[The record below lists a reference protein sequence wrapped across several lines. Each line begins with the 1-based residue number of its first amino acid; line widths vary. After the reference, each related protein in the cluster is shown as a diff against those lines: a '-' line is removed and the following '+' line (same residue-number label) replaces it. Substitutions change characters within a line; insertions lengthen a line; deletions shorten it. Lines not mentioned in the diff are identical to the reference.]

1 MAPKNKM
8 LMVGQ
13 IPPPFLGQAIMTK
26 MLLDTLEGEKIPHK
40 FINQTLSRET
50 SSFHKVNG
58 RKVIVVLQ
66 TIIKIYYYRIFAG
79 YNILYYNPSG
89 HRKIAILRD
98 IVILTCTRW
107 LFKKTVFHFH
117 AYGLN
122 IVRNKLNL
130 IFKFLFRISFHKPD
144 LMIKLT
150 MDQNLDEVIIEPRR
164 IEILP
169 NACFKPSIEMSH
181 NKRIGKKVKMVY
193 VGAIYEER
201 GIDDIID
208 LVSYSKKQNS
218 LEIEIN
224 FIGEFMNHEYQKSIM
239 NSIINLGLKNN
250 IHFSGTKI
258 GKIKSELI
266 EQSHFLIFPS
276 RVPSETFGLVLIE
289 AMALKTPPISTNL
302 NGPKYVIKDGKNGI
316 KYMPREIKKLY
327 DKILWFS
334 NNSEEYENLRESCAE
349 SYETNYTEEIYKK
362 NVSKIFQNLVS

>member
-58 RKVIVVLQ
+58 RKVILVLQ
-66 TIIKIYYYRIFAG
+66 TIIKIYYYRIFQG

-98 IVILTCTRW
+98 IVILSTTRW

-122 IVRNKLNL
+122 IVRKKFNL
-130 IFKFLFRISFHKPD
+130 IFKLLFRISFHKPD

-150 MDQNLDEVIIEPRR
+150 IDQNLDELILEPKK

-169 NACFKPSIEMSH
+169 NACYKPLIEIRK
-181 NKRIGKKVKMVY
+181 NKRIEKKVKIVY

-208 LVSYSKKQNS
+208 LVSYSQKQDS
-218 LEIEIN
+218 LEIEVN
-224 FIGEFMNHEYQKSIM
+224 FIGEFMNHEYEKTVI
-239 NSIINLGLKNN
+239 NSIINQGVNKH

-258 GKIKSELI
+258 GKVKSELI

-302 NGPKYVIKDGKNGI
+302 NGPKYVIQEGKNGI
-316 KYMPREIKKLY
+316 KYMPRDIKKLY
-327 DKILWFS
+327 EKILWFS
-334 NNSEEYENLRESCAE
+334 RNSKEYENLRESCAE
-349 SYETNYTEEIYKK
+349 SYKTNYTEEIYKK
-362 NVSKIFQNLVS
+362 NVSKIFRNLVS